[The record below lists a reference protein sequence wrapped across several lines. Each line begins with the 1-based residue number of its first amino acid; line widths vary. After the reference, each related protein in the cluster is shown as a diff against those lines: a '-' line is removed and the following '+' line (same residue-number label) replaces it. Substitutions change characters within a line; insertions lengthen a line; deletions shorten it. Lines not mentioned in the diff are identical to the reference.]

1 MKPNDIQFKSFE
13 NIKDK
18 YLGEIGTVER
28 DQYEFELRLDILGEI
43 IKQTRKE
50 RNLTQEQLGKLVGV
64 KKSEISKLERNAR
77 NMTIGTVLKV
87 FRAMRANVKFMVKLD
102 DNELIVT

>member
-50 RNLTQEQLGKLVGV
+50 RDLTQEQLGKLVGV

-77 NMTIGTVLKV
+77 NMTISTVLKV
-87 FRAMRANVKFMVKLD
+87 FRAMKANVKFTVILD
-102 DNELIVT
+102 DNELIVG